1 MTQIKLFIDLYTTN
15 DNSTKFLIFQINM
28 NFEFSSNY
36 YKKFLRRYSIFL
48 IINMMKFKYKDE
60 SKLFLTIGFNINNN
74 YIHKEF
80 CIKHGV
86 ISGLIFQ

>member
-36 YKKFLRRYSIFL
+36 YKKIFEKIFNIL
-48 IINMMKFKYKDE
+48 IINMMKFKYEDE
-60 SKLFLTIGFNINNN
+60 SKLFLTNF
-74 YIHKEF
+74 
-80 CIKHGV
+80 
-86 ISGLIFQ
+86 